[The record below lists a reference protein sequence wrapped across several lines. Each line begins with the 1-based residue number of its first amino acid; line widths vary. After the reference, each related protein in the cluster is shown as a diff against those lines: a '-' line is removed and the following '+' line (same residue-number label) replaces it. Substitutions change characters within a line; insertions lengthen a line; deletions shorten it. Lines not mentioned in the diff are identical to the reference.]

1 MTYVNIANTHQIN
14 VEFGLK
20 WIVQVNNI
28 GALGHSQRISLC
40 LHWNRNTAI
49 HAIYPSCT
57 ELFCDN
63 IKKYISIFYHV
74 STLKWHKCH
83 VSVYTITK

>member
-20 WIVQVNNI
+20 WIVQVHNI

-63 IKKYISIFYHV
+63 IKKIHLYFLSCLNFEMAQMPCFSLYN
-74 STLKWHKCH
+74 
-83 VSVYTITK
+83 Y